1 MLDLGE
7 FRYPAKILRPVYTTT
22 DWGEK
27 TVQYYIIAYSV
38 KARRRD
44 IEWSTI
50 GEESHAKQLVVEAR
64 TEYYIKKYRPDI
76 TEDHVILQNTFTYEI
91 TRVDD
96 FDYGRYTRLVA
107 LRRDNFKIEED
118 PLNAGQYILIQT

>member
-7 FRYPAKILRPVYTTT
+7 FRYPAKILRPVYRTTNY
-22 DWGEK
+22 GEK
-27 TVQYYIIAYSV
+27 LVDYWEVAYTV

-50 GEESHAKQLVVEAR
+50 GEEAHGKQLVVEAR

-76 TEDHVILQNTFTYEI
+76 TEDYVVLQNNFTYEI

-107 LRRDNFKIEED
+107 LRRDNLKIAED
-118 PLNAGQYILIQT
+118 TKNPGQYIHIEL

>member
-7 FRYPAKILRPVYTTT
+7 FRYPAKILQPVYTTT

-27 TVQYYIIAYSV
+27 TILYWTVAYSV
-38 KARRRD
+38 RARRRD

-50 GEESHAKQLVVEAR
+50 GEEAHGKQLVVEAR
-64 TEYYIKKYRPDI
+64 TEYYIKRYRPDI
-76 TEDHVILQNTFTYEI
+76 TEDYAILQGAFTYEI

-96 FDYGRYTRLVA
+96 CDYGRYTRLVA
-107 LRRDNFKIEED
+107 LRRDNFKISED
-118 PLNAGQYILIQT
+118 SENPGQYILIES

>member
-27 TVQYYIIAYSV
+27 KVNYWLVAYTV

-50 GEESHAKQLVVEAR
+50 GEEAHGKQLVVEAR

-76 TEDHVILQNTFTYEI
+76 TEDYVILQGSFTYEI

-96 FDYGRYTRLVA
+96 FDYGRYTRMVA
-107 LRRDNFKIEED
+107 LRRDNLKISED
-118 PLNAGQYILIQT
+118 TENPGQYIHIES

>member
-7 FRYPAKILRPVYTTT
+7 FRYPAKILQPVYTTT

-27 TVQYYIIAYSV
+27 TILYWTVAYSV
-38 KARRRD
+38 RARRRD

-50 GEESHAKQLVVEAR
+50 GEEAHGKQLVVEAR
-64 TEYYIKKYRPDI
+64 TEYYIKRYRPDI
-76 TEDHVILQNTFTYEI
+76 TEDYAILQGPFTYEI

-107 LRRDNFKIEED
+107 LRRDNFKISED
-118 PLNAGQYILIQT
+118 SENPGQYILIES

>member
-7 FRYPAKILRPVYTTT
+7 FRYPAKILRPLYLTT

-27 TVQYYIIAYSV
+27 KVRYYTLEYSV
-38 KARRRD
+38 RARRRD

-50 GEESHAKQLVVEAR
+50 GEEAHGKQLVVEAR
-64 TEYYIKKYRPDI
+64 TEYYIKRYRSDI
-76 TEDHVILQNTFTYEI
+76 TEDYVILQGGFTYEI

-107 LRRDNFKIEED
+107 LRRDNLKIALDDDGHYNFIES
-118 PLNAGQYILIQT
+118 

>member
-27 TVQYYIIAYSV
+27 KVSYYALEYSV
-38 KARRRD
+38 RARRRD

-50 GEESHAKQLVVEAR
+50 GEEAHGKQLVVEAR
-64 TEYYIKKYRPDI
+64 TEYYLKRYRSDI
-76 TEDHVILQNTFTYEI
+76 TEDYVVLQGGFTYEI

-107 LRRDNFKIEED
+107 LRRDNLKIAED
-118 PLNAGQYILIQT
+118 SENAGQYILIES